1 MLIGELSRRTGV
13 GAHQLRYYEA
23 QGLLEPARGTSSG
36 YREYGEDAVLT
47 VRQIRKLLDAGLS
60 TQAIAYLQPCFSG
73 TGPDLVPCQE
83 TLDLLNDRLQGLDEQ
98 IDTLNRTRQAL
109 RDYIAATEARMPEFP
124 QYYCP
129 DEAGQVVSAG
139 SRPESR

>member
-13 GAHQLRYYEA
+13 GAHQLRYYES
-23 QGLLEPARGTSSG
+23 QGLLEPDRGSTSG

-47 VRQIRKLLDAGLS
+47 VLQIRKLLDAGLS
-60 TQAIAYLQPCFSG
+60 TQAIAYLQPCLSG

-83 TLDLLNDRLQGLDEQ
+83 TLDLLNGRLQGLDEQ
-98 IDTLNRTRQAL
+98 IETLDRTRQAL
-109 RDYIAATEARMPEFP
+109 RDYIKTTEARMPE
-124 QYYCP
+124 YYCP

-139 SRPESR
+139 SRPESK